1 MCIGTI
7 KIYWSTRNIEQ
18 MSFRQHPEFGG
29 KCIWSFFK
37 SSQNHRLPVST
48 TNKTDLPSYQICKIR
63 LEHIKPGYK
72 HLRNRTTCDKHISSS
87 SSIAI
92 VCNRSVSRCVG
103 WTVRWENYM
112 LTEKKKQQ
120 HRHKISRAI
129 SYFATKLFAL
139 PWLLRALNKVYKILE
154 LWVSMD
160 CWVLLYI
167 HSNTYCCVLGVA
179 DIAVT
184 VVGWCLL
191 FAAKAKK
198 LPWYFR
204 FSANCLN
211 NWYFC

>member
-72 HLRNRTTCDKHISSS
+72 HLTNRTTCDKHISSS

-112 LTEKKKQQ
+112 LTEKKNNNTVIKSHAQF
-120 HRHKISRAI
+120 H
-129 SYFATKLFAL
+129 LL
-139 PWLLRALNKVYKILE
+139 PQN
-154 LWVSMD
+154 
-160 CWVLLYI
+160 
-167 HSNTYCCVLGVA
+167 
-179 DIAVT
+179 
-184 VVGWCLL
+184 CLL
-191 FAAKAKK
+191 CPDCFGRLTKSTK
-198 LPWYFR
+198 Y
-204 FSANCLN
+204 LN
-211 NWYFC
+211 YEWVWIAEYFCTYTRIHTAVFWELLT